1 MVKKIVIVSLCLL
14 FVLMVIVL
22 KSDLQEIGVGLLS
35 GVIGGIVSYW
45 LFDRKKNLAL
55 VACAIK
61 NYFVSLQETKDRNYT
76 Q

>member
-45 LFDRKKNLAL
+45 LFDRKK
-55 VACAIK
+55 V
-61 NYFVSLQETKDRNYT
+61 
-76 Q
+76 